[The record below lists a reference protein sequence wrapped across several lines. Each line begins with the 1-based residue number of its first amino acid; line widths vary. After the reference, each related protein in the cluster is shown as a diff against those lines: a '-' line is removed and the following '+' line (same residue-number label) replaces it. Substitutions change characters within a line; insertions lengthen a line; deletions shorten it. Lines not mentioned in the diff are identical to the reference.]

1 MVYLL
6 EDSNPQR
13 VLDRLANEAAD
24 AGMNTECADT
34 VILGKDKQS
43 GAKSLKVSSL
53 AYSSGVRYDFQE
65 LSN

>member
-43 GAKSLKVSSL
+43 GAKSLKVVLFALQQRCS
-53 AYSSGVRYDFQE
+53 VR
-65 LSN
+65 LSRTE